1 MMEVRTTRLG
11 ENTARVV
18 QGDGDAPPSLLVIL
32 CHGYGAPGTDLVPLA
47 DELAAAAPSLAAGV
61 RFIFP
66 EAPLSLGGMGFYE
79 SRAWWH
85 IDPERFAAVAATGDY
100 GPWTR
105 AVPEG
110 LSGCRRR
117 ILGLIDAATTQADLP
132 RSRVVLGGFS
142 QGAMLATDVALRMEE
157 APGMLAIFSGTLIC
171 ADGWT
176 EHASRR
182 AGLPVF
188 QTHGRQDALL
198 PFEIAGQLRSLL
210 TSSAMDVDFHPF
222 EGGHT
227 IDRAVLGHFGARLA
241 ALQG

>member
-1 MMEVRTTRLG
+1 MDEVKTTRVG
-11 ENTARVV
+11 ENTVRVV
-18 QGDGDAPPSLLVIL
+18 QGDGDAAPSLLVIL

-47 DELAAAAPSLAAGV
+47 RELAAAEPSLTSGV
-61 RFIFP
+61 RFLFP
-66 EAPLSLGGMGFYE
+66 EAPISLGGMGFYE

-85 IDPERFAAVAATGDY
+85 IDPQRFAAVAATGDY
-100 GPWTR
+100 GPWTQ
-105 AVPEG
+105 AIPEG
-110 LSGCRRR
+110 LAVCRRR
-117 ILGLIDAATTQADLP
+117 ILGLIDAVTTQTGLP
-132 RSRVVLGGFS
+132 MSRIVLGGFS

-157 APGMLAIFSGTLIC
+157 APCLLAIFSGTLIC
-171 ADGWT
+171 EEAWT
-176 EHASRR
+176 DHASRR

-198 PFEIAGQLRSLL
+198 PFEVAGQLRSLL
-210 TSSAMDVDFHPF
+210 TGSAMNVDFHPF